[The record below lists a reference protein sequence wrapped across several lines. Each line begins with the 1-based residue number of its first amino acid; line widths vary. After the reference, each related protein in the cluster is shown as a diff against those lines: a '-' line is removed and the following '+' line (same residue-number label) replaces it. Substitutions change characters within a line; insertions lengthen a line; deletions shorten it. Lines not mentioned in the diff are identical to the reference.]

1 VTLYPFS
8 FRLGHVDVQ
17 VFPMSDDMGA
27 LGNAFGCFIPERQVI
42 YVQATLPPAEQAR
55 ILIHEIL
62 HACWYSARGPETASE
77 ERACETLD
85 MPIASIL
92 RNNPGI
98 AEILI
103 DGLINNLSIFSGHHR
118 DLPDAQTS
126 DGATIH

>member
-55 ILIHEIL
+55 
-62 HACWYSARGPETASE
+62 GPETASE

-103 DGLINNLSIFSGHHR
+103 DGLINNLSIFSGQHR
-118 DLPDAQTS
+118 DMPAAQTS
-126 DGATIH
+126 DGTTIH